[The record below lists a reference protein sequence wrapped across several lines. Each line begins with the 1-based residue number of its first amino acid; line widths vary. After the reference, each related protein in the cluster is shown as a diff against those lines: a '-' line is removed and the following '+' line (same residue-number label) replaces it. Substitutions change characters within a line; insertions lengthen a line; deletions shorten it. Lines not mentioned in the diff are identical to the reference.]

1 METTMAQRVPFPA
14 DVCPEPDAR
23 YYRNLAEVP
32 GLCNAVTAVA
42 VTKHE
47 PPRLWR
53 WVLLAVLVLGV
64 GAALAGCDARADAE
78 QALTKAEI
86 GAGKACGKG
95 RVAVWTSAIEI
106 ECFKERL

>member
-1 METTMAQRVPFPA
+1 MAVKVPFPA
-14 DVCPEPDAR
+14 DVCPEPGVKF
-23 YYRNLAEVP
+23 YRTRAEAF
-32 GLCNAVTAVA
+32 LCDPREAVA
-42 VTKHE
+42 VQRFE

-53 WVLLAVLVLGV
+53 WGLLAVLVLGI
-64 GAALAGCDARADAE
+64 GAARAGCDARADVE

-95 RVAVWTSAIEI
+95 QVAVWASATEI